1 MPTIE
6 NNWRNPQD
14 LSNESSVMA
23 YDEYTFKRFSINKF
37 YADQNAHLVDMACV
51 GSGQRIV
58 DLACGTGGVTRQ
70 IADRLRGARD
80 SVIIAIDHSAAA
92 LKQAME
98 ELKDVRNAA
107 IQFVQSQVEN
117 ASESVKESVD
127 TVIFCNAIH
136 YVPDKAALVTDI
148 SKTLKPGGKFAF
160 NTTFYE
166 GAHLPETL
174 HFYRK
179 WMLKAS
185 RFLRREYG
193 LSPVR
198 SKKVEARKQLT
209 PEEYRGLVEDNGFRV
224 TRQEIETVQF
234 TMDGFLDI
242 STFEDFIDG
251 VMPGVPL
258 DKASVALKAGVTQTF
273 EELKVDYIPRNWLD
287 VVAVRE

>member
-1 MPTIE
+1 MASDEFTFRKFS
-6 NNWRNPQD
+6 NNQ
-14 LSNESSVMA
+14 
-23 YDEYTFKRFSINKF
+23 F
-37 YADQNAHLVDMACV
+37 YSDQNAHLVDMVEV
-51 GSGQRIV
+51 GPGQRIV

-70 IADRLRGARD
+70 IADRLRGARN

-107 IQFVQSQVEN
+107 VQFVQVQVEQV
-117 ASESVKESVD
+117 SETVKESVD

-136 YVPDKAALVTDI
+136 YVPDKDALVADI

-174 HFYRK
+174 VFYRK
-179 WMLKAS
+179 WMLKAT

-198 SKKVEARKQLT
+198 SERTEARKQLT
-209 PEEYRGLVEDNGFRV
+209 PEEYRGLVEDHGFRV

-234 TMDGFLDI
+234 TMEGFLDI
-242 STFEDFIDG
+242 STFEDFMVG
-251 VMPGVPL
+251 VMPGVPF
-258 DKASVALKAGVTQTF
+258 DKASVALKAGITQTF
-273 EELKVDYIPRNWLD
+273 KEMKVDYIPRNWLD
-287 VVAVRE
+287 IVAVRT